1 MQMAERKR
9 LVLRN
14 PANKSLCIELSNQN
28 MCKGN
33 LFFGILVL
41 LIAGCTSGTHELKP
55 TPSESKTLLLYSGP
69 YFGLRRFTFTGIAFL
84 GDRLFAGSE
93 RGLYEVIDGRL
104 TTRFNWMPE
113 WDVAENPFYDRVNGY
128 LWFEHTG
135 VGKLIRFDGENW
147 SFVPLPGEERSRG
160 DALAGF
166 QMFNSINRLYAYS
179 PQGIWQWDEA
189 EGWRK
194 QYLNGLNCAGERP
207 GEREKCFL
215 MAGAMGDDLLT
226 VIRHDASLMS
236 VLLPDKPN
244 NTRYDQ
250 VCILTKG
257 VCTDVPNP
265 MGYSFFVK
273 GVASGVS
280 RAYVL
285 TYQNELFS
293 VGSNGLEQ
301 LQSPGTVD
309 KILQTNSEKLL
320 VALVNGEILEFNG
333 EWKKMTAKPLVSEG
347 SKKIAYLAEH
357 DGKIGYAISGYDLT
371 VLDDCSIRGQSSL
384 WVINGEQNQCVG
396 F

>member
-1 MQMAERKR
+1 M
-9 LVLRN
+9 
-14 PANKSLCIELSNQN
+14 NKSGIVF
-28 MCKGN
+28 G
-33 LFFGILVL
+33 FFL
-41 LIAGCTSGTHELKP
+41 LAVMVGGCNVRTGEPKATP
-55 TPSESKTLLLYSGP
+55 TETKSLLLYSGSF
-69 YFGLRRFTFTGIAFL
+69 FGFGRFGFSGLAFM
-84 GDRLFAGSE
+84 GDRLFVGTD
-93 RGLYEVIDGRL
+93 RGLYEVIDGKIAK
-104 TTRFNWMPE
+104 RFNWMPE

-166 QMFNSINRLYAYS
+166 QMFNSNDRLYAYS

-189 EGWRK
+189 GGWRK
-194 QYLNGLNCAGERP
+194 QYMNGLNCAGERP
-207 GEREKCFL
+207 GEQKECFL
-215 MAGAMGDDLLT
+215 MAGAIGDDLLT

-244 NTRYDQ
+244 LTQYDQ

-273 GVASGVS
+273 EVASGVS
-280 RAYVL
+280 KAYVL

-301 LQSPGTVD
+301 LPSPGTVD
-309 KILQTNSEKLL
+309 KILQTNSERLL

-347 SKKIAYLAEH
+347 SKKFAYLAEH

-371 VLDDCSIRGQSSL
+371 VLDDCSIRGQSAL
-384 WVINGEQNQCVG
+384 WVIQGEQNQCVG